1 MFSISVWI
9 VGVNGVTEVKKL
21 AIGNVPLGA
30 NVTSGEVYEVE
41 NEYLNALDQ
50 RVYIIKGAPNEGT
63 TKFGMRWIGY
73 DALRFKEVSEVSE
86 VKQEYAFALN

>member
-1 MFSISVWI
+1 MK
-9 VGVNGVTEVKKL
+9 TVKCMNDKNL
-21 AIGNVPLGA
+21 PLGA
-30 NVTSGEVYEVE
+30 NVTAGEVYEVE

-73 DALRFKEVSEVSE
+73 DALRFKEVSEVEE
-86 VKQEYAFALN
+86 VKHEYAFALN